1 MSFRLFLTVFDLSI
15 LPILKTCFY
24 WRLINESNFISN
36 LNHLN
41 LTSNEKFMLEI
52 SIVGLSWVIEND
64 SVMQVV
70 LTKIDISYHW
80 IFKTCFYWRYTFELA
95 LIWIWNHSISTKNKE
110 IVIKTLQVSMIGRC
124 SPAGNK

>member
-15 LPILKTCFY
+15 LLLFKTCFY
-24 WRLINESNFISN
+24 WKYINEYNFISN

-41 LTSNEKFMLEI
+41 PTSNEKFMLEI
-52 SIVGLSWVIEND
+52 STVGLSWVIEND

-80 IFKTCFYWRYTFELA
+80 IFKTYFYWRWNFDLA
-95 LIWIWNHSISTKNKE
+95 LIWIWNHSIWTKNKE
-110 IVIKTLQVSMIGRC
+110 VVIKTLLVSVVDHC
-124 SPAGNK
+124 SPAGDK